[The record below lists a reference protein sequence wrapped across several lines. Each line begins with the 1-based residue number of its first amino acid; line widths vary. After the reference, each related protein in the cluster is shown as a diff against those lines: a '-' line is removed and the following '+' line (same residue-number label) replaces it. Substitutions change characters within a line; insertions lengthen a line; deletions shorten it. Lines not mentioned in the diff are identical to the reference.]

1 LTLLRAAGVARRYGE
16 VEALA
21 ATDLDLGAGETVAL
35 VGPNGAGKSTLLAI
49 LAGALEPTAGRVE
62 RTARIG
68 WVPQRP
74 AHYARLTVRENL
86 ALFAEL
92 EDVDRARVGVLLDR
106 FELPADR
113 ASGDLSIG
121 NRQRLNVALSLL
133 AEPRV
138 LLLDEPTA
146 ALDPVQRRRVW
157 EVVDDVRRAGG
168 AICFATQNVEEVAHA
183 DRVVALQHGRVV
195 GDSVEAAFGT

>member
-1 LTLLRAAGVARRYGE
+1 
-16 VEALA
+16 
-21 ATDLDLGAGETVAL
+21 
-35 VGPNGAGKSTLLAI
+35 
-49 LAGALEPTAGRVE
+49 
-62 RTARIG
+62 
-68 WVPQRP
+68 
-74 AHYARLTVRENL
+74 
-86 ALFAEL
+86 
-92 EDVDRARVGVLLDR
+92 
-106 FELPADR
+106 
-113 ASGDLSIG
+113 
-121 NRQRLNVALSLL
+121 LSLL